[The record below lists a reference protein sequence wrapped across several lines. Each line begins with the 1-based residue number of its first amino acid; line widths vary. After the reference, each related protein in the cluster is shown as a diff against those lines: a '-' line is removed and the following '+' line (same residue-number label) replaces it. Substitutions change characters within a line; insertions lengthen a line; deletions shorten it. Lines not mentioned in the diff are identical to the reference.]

1 MCAVAVEPA
10 STQAEGEGWIST
22 AVKCSDI
29 HFVLLVWL
37 LALSTTTVKIK
48 TD

>member
-22 AVKCSDI
+22 AVKCSAI

-37 LALSTTTVKIK
+37 LALLQQLK
-48 TD
+48 

>member
-1 MCAVAVEPA
+1 MCAVAAEPA

-22 AVKCSDI
+22 AVKCSAI
-29 HFVLLVWL
+29 HFVLLLGL
-37 LALSTTTVKIK
+37 LALPATTVKIK